1 PSGPIYTMADV
12 VNDAQIAAREMILNV
27 FHTQGGEFKVPGIP
41 MKFSGTVPS
50 DPCTAPVLGEH
61 NQEIYLGL
69 LGLSCEEYM
78 KLKEKG
84 AI

>member
-1 PSGPIYTMADV
+1 MADV